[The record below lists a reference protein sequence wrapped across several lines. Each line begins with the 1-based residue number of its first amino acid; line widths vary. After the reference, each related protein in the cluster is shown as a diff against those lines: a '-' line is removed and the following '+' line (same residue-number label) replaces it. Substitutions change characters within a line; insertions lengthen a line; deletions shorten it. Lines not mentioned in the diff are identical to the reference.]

1 MTTRP
6 VTLSP
11 KAHMVRSQFQIG
23 SMMFN
28 VEHTTNDFHIWHSE
42 FALHGYG
49 STLDA
54 ASDDLV
60 SKAHSIRAAYE
71 HEPRDPTTYD
81 SALRSLL
88 SFCSTV

>member
-1 MTTRP
+1 
-6 VTLSP
+6 
-11 KAHMVRSQFQIG
+11 
-23 SMMFN
+23 MMFN
-28 VEHTTNDFHIWHSE
+28 VEHTTNDFHIWHNE

-60 SKAHSIRAAYE
+60 SKAQSIRSAYE
-71 HEPRDPTTYD
+71 QEPRDPTKYN

-88 SFCSTV
+88 SFCATV